1 MDNKDPFWKRA
12 LRSVKEFLTPR
23 LGAPR
28 GRPTGPAEARQQQPA
43 RPAEDE
49 EPFAPPAEE
58 AQQLFT
64 RPEALRAKPAKRQ
77 LWGQEFDIVDE
88 GLSEEQVLGLVND
101 LMSKCRALE
110 EQQKNFLSLGSL
122 TERAAVEADKTA
134 AGIKA
139 RARSEAEAEAAR
151 ITAEANQR
159 TQDMMVEA
167 KKAAQEATQQEVQ
180 DILQAA
186 LRKAAIVELQAKQQ
200 AQLFLIRSR
209 EAIEGDLREEVKEAY
224 YRLISCLQNVLGEGN
239 RLELEWKDRTGQLRK
254 RERFELEGYQA
265 GQSALAAEIAATTPP
280 LSAGEG
286 GAEADVAGETE
297 ETEE

>member
-12 LRSVKEFLTPR
+12 FRSVRAFLNRPV
-23 LGAPR
+23 GAPKR
-28 GRPTGPAEARQQQPA
+28 RPTEPAEARRQQPA
-43 RPAEDE
+43 RPGEDE
-49 EPFAPPAEE
+49 ERFAPPTEE
-58 AQQLFT
+58 AEQVFT
-64 RPEALRAKPAKRQ
+64 RPETLRAKTAKKQ
-77 LWGQEFDIVDE
+77 LLGQEFDIVDE
-88 GLSEEQVLGLVND
+88 GLSEEQVVGLVND
-101 LMSKCRALE
+101 LMGKCRALE
-110 EQQKNFLSLGSL
+110 EQQKSFLSLGSL
-122 TERAAVEADKTA
+122 TERAAVEADKA
-134 AGIKA
+134 AASIKA
-139 RARSEAEAEAAR
+139 RARSQAEAEAAR

-180 DILQAA
+180 NILQAA

-209 EAIEGDLREEVKEAY
+209 EAIEGDLREEVKGAY

-254 RERFELEGYQA
+254 RERFELEGYRA
-265 GQSALAAEIAATTPP
+265 GQSALAAEIAATPP

-297 ETEE
+297 E